1 MLSSVTCSDRC
12 VAGTGTRCHLTSSSL
27 PGQRNLQ
34 AGMGDKL
41 NEPTAEEVLN
51 LPPEQIT

>member
-1 MLSSVTCSDRC
+1 MLSSVTCSDRR

-34 AGMGDKL
+34 VGMGDKL

>member
-12 VAGTGTRCHLTSSSL
+12 VAGTGTRCHLISSSL

-41 NEPTAEEVLN
+41 NEPAAEEVLN